1 MDEQYIVGK
10 VREMMPDEH
19 HKPSGV
25 LYTRLKLA
33 IQQDVSSVLSRLF
46 KAGKIKY
53 NRTLNDILINI
64 NDNEQQE
71 HQTESLQ
78 QNQEGT

>member
-10 VREMMPDEH
+10 IREMMPDERN
-19 HKPSGV
+19 KPRGV

>member
-1 MDEQYIVGK
+1 MDEQYIIGK
-10 VREMMPDEH
+10 IEEMMPDEH
-19 HKPSGV
+19 HNPCGV

-33 IQQDVSSVLSRLF
+33 ILQDVSSILSRLF
-46 KAGKIKY
+46 KEGKIKY

-64 NDNEQQE
+64 NDNEQKE

-78 QNQEGT
+78 PNQEGT

>member
-1 MDEQYIVGK
+1 MDEQYIIGK

-33 IQQDVSSVLSRLF
+33 IQQDVSSILSRLF

-53 NRTLNDILINI
+53 NKTLNDILINI

-71 HQTESLQ
+71 HQTELLQ
-78 QNQEGT
+78 SYQEDT

>member
-1 MDEQYIVGK
+1 MDEQYIIGK
-10 VREMMPDEH
+10 IEEMMPDEH

-33 IQQDVSSVLSRLF
+33 ILHDVSSILSRLF
-46 KAGKIKY
+46 KEGKIKY

-64 NDNEQQE
+64 NDNEQKE

-78 QNQEGT
+78 PNQEGT

>member
-1 MDEQYIVGK
+1 MDEQYIIGK
-10 VREMMPDEH
+10 IGEMMPDEH
-19 HKPSGV
+19 NKPCGV

-33 IQQDVSSVLSRLF
+33 ILQDVSSILSRLF
-46 KAGKIKY
+46 KEGKIKY

-64 NDNEQQE
+64 NDNEQKE

-78 QNQEGT
+78 PNQEGT

>member
-1 MDEQYIVGK
+1 MDEQYKNGK
-10 VREMMPDEH
+10 IEEIIPEAH

-33 IQQDVSSVLSRLF
+33 ILQDVSSILSRLF
-46 KAGKIKY
+46 KEGKIKY

-64 NDNEQQE
+64 NDNEQKE

-78 QNQEGT
+78 PNQEGT

>member
-1 MDEQYIVGK
+1 
-10 VREMMPDEH
+10 MPDEH
-19 HKPSGV
+19 HNPCGV

-33 IQQDVSSVLSRLF
+33 ILQDVSSILSRLF
-46 KAGKIKY
+46 KEGKIKY

-64 NDNEQQE
+64 NDNEQKE

-78 QNQEGT
+78 PNQEGT

>member
-1 MDEQYIVGK
+1 MDEQYIIGK
-10 VREMMPDEH
+10 IGEMMPDEQ

-33 IQQDVSSVLSRLF
+33 IQQDVSSILSRLF

-71 HQTESLQ
+71 HQTELLQ
-78 QNQEGT
+78 SYQEDT

>member
-1 MDEQYIVGK
+1 MDEQYIIGK
-10 VREMMPDEH
+10 IGEMMPDEH
-19 HKPSGV
+19 HRPSGV
-25 LYTRLKLA
+25 LYKRLKLA
-33 IQQDVSSVLSRLF
+33 IQQDVSSILSRLF

-78 QNQEGT
+78 PNQEGT

>member
-1 MDEQYIVGK
+1 MDEQYIIGK
-10 VREMMPDEH
+10 VREMMPDER

>member
-1 MDEQYIVGK
+1 
-10 VREMMPDEH
+10 MPDER

-33 IQQDVSSVLSRLF
+33 IQQDVSSILSRLF

-71 HQTESLQ
+71 HQTELLQ
-78 QNQEGT
+78 SYQEDT

>member
-1 MDEQYIVGK
+1 MDEQYIIGK
-10 VREMMPDEH
+10 IEEMMPDEH
-19 HKPSGV
+19 HKPCGV

-33 IQQDVSSVLSRLF
+33 ILQDVSSILSRLF
-46 KAGKIKY
+46 KEGKIKY

-64 NDNEQQE
+64 NDNEQKE

>member
-1 MDEQYIVGK
+1 MDEQYIVDK
-10 VREMMPDEH
+10 IREMMPDEH

>member
-1 MDEQYIVGK
+1 
-10 VREMMPDEH
+10 MPDEH
-19 HKPSGV
+19 RKPSGV

-64 NDNEQQE
+64 KDNEQQE

>member
-10 VREMMPDEH
+10 IREMMPDEH

>member
-1 MDEQYIVGK
+1 
-10 VREMMPDEH
+10 MPDER

-33 IQQDVSSVLSRLF
+33 IQQDVSSILSRMF

-71 HQTESLQ
+71 HQTELLQ
-78 QNQEGT
+78 SYQEDT

>member
-1 MDEQYIVGK
+1 MDEQYIIGK
-10 VREMMPDEH
+10 VREMIPDEH
-19 HKPSGV
+19 NKPRGV
-25 LYTRLKLA
+25 LYTKLKLA

-64 NDNEQQE
+64 NDNEKQE

-78 QNQEGT
+78 PNQEGT

>member
-1 MDEQYIVGK
+1 MDEQYIIGK
-10 VREMMPDEH
+10 IEEMMPDAH
-19 HKPSGV
+19 HKPCGV

-33 IQQDVSSVLSRLF
+33 ILQDVSSILSRLF
-46 KAGKIKY
+46 KEGKIKY

-64 NDNEQQE
+64 NDNEQKE

-78 QNQEGT
+78 PNQEGT

>member
-1 MDEQYIVGK
+1 MDEQYIIGK
-10 VREMMPDEH
+10 IGEMMPDEH

-33 IQQDVSSVLSRLF
+33 IQQDVSSILSRLF

-64 NDNEQQE
+64 NVNEQQE
-71 HQTESLQ
+71 HQTELLQ
-78 QNQEGT
+78 SYQEDT

>member
-1 MDEQYIVGK
+1 
-10 VREMMPDEH
+10 MPDEH
-19 HKPSGV
+19 NKPCGV

-33 IQQDVSSVLSRLF
+33 IQKDVSSILSRLF
-46 KAGKIKY
+46 KEGKIKY

-64 NDNEQQE
+64 NDNEQKE

-78 QNQEGT
+78 PNQEGT

>member
-1 MDEQYIVGK
+1 
-10 VREMMPDEH
+10 MPEEH
-19 HKPSGV
+19 HKPCGV

-33 IQQDVSSVLSRLF
+33 ILQDVSSILSRLF
-46 KAGKIKY
+46 KEGKIKY

-64 NDNEQQE
+64 NGNEQKE

-78 QNQEGT
+78 PNQEGT

>member
-10 VREMMPDEH
+10 IREMMPDEH
-19 HKPSGV
+19 NKPRGV

>member
-1 MDEQYIVGK
+1 MDEQYIIGK
-10 VREMMPDEH
+10 IGEMMPDEH
-19 HKPSGV
+19 HRPSGV

-33 IQQDVSSVLSRLF
+33 IQQDVSSILSRLF

-64 NDNEQQE
+64 NDNEQKE

-78 QNQEGT
+78 PNQEGT

>member
-1 MDEQYIVGK
+1 MDDKYIIDK
-10 VREMMPDEH
+10 IRDMMPEEH

-25 LYTRLKLA
+25 LYTKLKLA
-33 IQQDVSSVLSRLF
+33 IQQDVSSILSRLF
-46 KAGKIKY
+46 KSGKIKY
-53 NRTLNDILINI
+53 DRTLNDILINI

-71 HQTESLQ
+71 HQTESLP

>member
-1 MDEQYIVGK
+1 MDEQYIIGK

-71 HQTESLQ
+71 HQTESFQ

>member
-1 MDEQYIVGK
+1 
-10 VREMMPDEH
+10 MPDEQ

-33 IQQDVSSVLSRLF
+33 IQQDVSSILSRLF

-71 HQTESLQ
+71 HQTELLQ
-78 QNQEGT
+78 SYQEDT

>member
-1 MDEQYIVGK
+1 
-10 VREMMPDEH
+10 MPDEH
-19 HKPSGV
+19 HRPSEV

-33 IQQDVSSVLSRLF
+33 IQQDVSSILSRLF

-71 HQTESLQ
+71 HQTELLQ
-78 QNQEGT
+78 SYQEDT

>member
-1 MDEQYIVGK
+1 
-10 VREMMPDEH
+10 MPDEH
-19 HKPSGV
+19 NKPFGV

-33 IQQDVSSVLSRLF
+33 IQQDVSSILSRLY
-46 KAGKIKY
+46 KVGKIKY

-78 QNQEGT
+78 PNQEGT

>member
-1 MDEQYIVGK
+1 MDEQYIIGK
-10 VREMMPDEH
+10 IEEMMPDEQNN
-19 HKPSGV
+19 PRGV

-33 IQQDVSSVLSRLF
+33 ILQDVSSILSRLF
-46 KAGKIKY
+46 KEGKIKY

-64 NDNEQQE
+64 NDNEQKE

-78 QNQEGT
+78 PNQEGT

>member
-1 MDEQYIVGK
+1 MDEQYIIGK
-10 VREMMPDEH
+10 IGEMMPDGH

-33 IQQDVSSVLSRLF
+33 IQQDVSSILSRLF

-78 QNQEGT
+78 PNQEGT

>member
-1 MDEQYIVGK
+1 MDEQYIIGK
-10 VREMMPDEH
+10 IREMMTDEH
-19 HKPSGV
+19 YRPSGV

-33 IQQDVSSVLSRLF
+33 IQQDVSSILSRLF

-71 HQTESLQ
+71 HQTELLQ
-78 QNQEGT
+78 SYQEDT